1 MDISIELVKKISAE
15 LNEPEWALHG
25 RLEVF
30 AQAEKLPIP
39 QSRYTKLP
47 GFSINNFRIDAIST
61 EHKEL
66 ELKDVDYI
74 QINNDTKK
82 TSSRTDKIV
91 ITDMPDAIHRYPEL
105 VKKYL
110 FNDFQKSPV
119 KPDKFEL
126 LTSALFKSGMFVYAP
141 EGVKATEPLY
151 SSFILSEPLSLMF
164 VPVIIVADKNAG
176 IKIIETY
183 NTPANSSWCVLSANV
198 YVFLEEGAH
207 IEYISV
213 RKAEGNAYSFATFR
227 SSLKKGARLDWRHA
241 WFGGRH
247 QKANIINYLEGE
259 GSTADEVQ
267 VFFLDK
273 KEHLDITSRLLHN
286 SPQTTSRILVKG
298 ALRDRARAVFQGNV
312 KIEKNAQETDSFLS
326 DHVMLL
332 NPGAR
337 ADSIPGLE
345 IEANQVR
352 ASHSASIGQIDE
364 EQVFYLMSRGLDES
378 DAKKTIV
385 SGFLSPAIDAIPH
398 ERVRE
403 KIWKSFESK
412 W

>member
-1 MDISIELVKKISAE
+1 MDISIELVKKISSE
-15 LNEPEWALHG
+15 LDEPEWALNG
-25 RLEVF
+25 RLALF

-47 GFSINNFRIDAIST
+47 GFTINNFRIDKISA
-61 EHKEL
+61 ESKEL
-66 ELKDVDYI
+66 EIRESDYI
-74 QINNDTKK
+74 QINNDSKK
-82 TSSRTDKIV
+82 NSKRSDKIV
-91 ITDMPDAIHRYPEL
+91 ITDIPDAIRRYPEL

-110 FNDFQKSPV
+110 FNNFQKSPV

-126 LTSALFKSGMFVYAP
+126 LTSALFRTGMFVYAP
-141 EGVKATEPLY
+141 EGVKRAEPIY
-151 SSFILSEPLSLMF
+151 STFILSEPLSLMF
-164 VPVIIVADKNAG
+164 APVIIVADKNAV

-183 NTPANSSWCVLSANV
+183 NTTADSSATVLSANV

-213 RKAEGNAYSFATFR
+213 RKAEGDAFSFATFR
-227 SSLKKGARLDWRHA
+227 SFLKRGARLDWRHA

-286 SPQTTSRILVKG
+286 SPKTTSRVLVKG
-298 ALRDRARAVFQGNV
+298 ALRDRARAVFHGNV
-312 KIEKNAQETDSFLS
+312 RIEKNAQETDSFLS
-326 DHVMLL
+326 DHVLLL

-345 IEANQVR
+345 IEADQVR

-364 EQVFYLMSRGLDES
+364 EQVFYLMSRGLDERE
-378 DAKKTIV
+378 AKKTIV
-385 SGFLSPAIDAIPH
+385 SGFISPAIDAIPD